1 MENSN
6 LQTIVEEL
14 TNYTQETEWIEF
26 KHNKSFKNQA
36 IGEYI
41 SALSNSANLC
51 NQPYAYI
58 VWGVE
63 NDSHNIIGTS
73 FHIKS
78 EKEGNQELEFWLM
91 QNLNPKIDF
100 SCHELT
106 IKNKKISLIK
116 IPAAKG
122 QPTKFKGIAYT
133 RIGSNKTELKNYPDK
148 ERILWQSNP
157 TTDWSIEIC
166 TNATINDLDETA
178 IFQAKRKYKEINKNK
193 AFYSE
198 IDTWD
203 NETFLDKA
211 QITKN
216 KQITN
221 AALILLG
228 KPESTHFLS
237 PARIQITW
245 KLDTDEQAYEHFTAP
260 FFISVNRVVEKIR
273 NVKYK
278 ILPFN
283 SLLPIEVNKYDEWI
297 ILEALNNC
305 IAHQD
310 YSLNS
315 RIIVTETIERLTFQN
330 AGNFYD
336 GTVEDYTLKNK
347 TPDKYRNSFLADAMK
362 NLGMIDTIGY
372 GIKKMFQLQR
382 ARYFPLPDYNLSEPK
397 KVILSIPGKII
408 NENYSRLLIDKK
420 DLDLNTIVLLDKV
433 QKKQTVTKE
442 EVKKL
447 RKQKLIEGRVP
458 NIYISSQVAGI
469 KDNKQEYIKHKAFD
483 TKYYKD
489 LILEYLKEYKQ
500 ASRDDIDRLVIDKLS
515 DILDVTQKR
524 KKINN
529 ILFAMSKKDK
539 TIKNIGATKTPIW
552 VLIEK

>member
-1 MENSN
+1 M
-6 LQTIVEEL
+6 LEEL
-14 TNYTQETEWIEF
+14 INELTAYPQETEWIEF
-26 KHNKSFKNQA
+26 KHNKSSKNQA

-51 NQPYAYI
+51 NQSFAYI
-58 VWGVE
+58 VWGIE
-63 NDSHNIIGTS
+63 DGSHNIIGTS

-106 IKNKKISLIK
+106 INDKKLSLIK

-122 QPTKFKGIAYT
+122 QPSKFKGIAYT
-133 RIGSNKTELKNYPDK
+133 RIGSNKTELKNHPDK
-148 ERILWQSNP
+148 ERRLWQSNSVI
-157 TTDWSIEIC
+157 DWSVEIC
-166 TNATINDLDETA
+166 PQATINDLDETA
-178 IFQAKRKYKEINKNK
+178 IFQAKLKFKEINKNK
-193 AFYSE
+193 AFCSE

-203 NETFLDKA
+203 NGTFLDKA

-228 KPESTHFLS
+228 KAESTHFLS

-245 KLDTDEQAYEHFTAP
+245 KLDTEEQAYEHFTVP
-260 FFISVNRVVEKIR
+260 FFISVNNVVKRIR

-283 SLLPIEVNKYDEWI
+283 TLTPVEVNKYDTWI

-315 RIIVTETIERLTFQN
+315 RIIVTETIEKLTFQN

-336 GTVEDYTLKNK
+336 GTIEDYALKNK

-382 ARYFPLPDYNLSEPK
+382 ARYFPLPDYNLSEPQ

-408 NENYSRLLIDKK
+408 DENYSRLLIDKK
-420 DLDLNTIVLLDKV
+420 DLNLNTIILLDKV
-433 QKKQTVTKE
+433 QKKQTITKDE
-442 EVKKL
+442 IKQL
-447 RKQKLIEGRVP
+447 RKQKLIEGRAP
-458 NIYISSQVAGI
+458 NIYISSQIADI

-483 TKYYKD
+483 TQYYKD
-489 LILEYLKEYKQ
+489 LVIEYLKEYKE
-500 ASRDDIDRLVIDKLS
+500 ASRDDIDRLIIDKLS
-515 DILDVTQKR
+515 DILDTEQKR

-539 TIKNIGATKTPIW
+539 TIKNIGATKTPNWILS
-552 VLIEK
+552 VK